1 MLLSGEERILQ
12 SSGNHLCLNGFLAV
26 LKSLTN
32 VSIPVSIKYSK
43 KWKQTCIIYHFT
55 LQSSHKYLGEIFNIV
70 VYCKITK

>member
-12 SSGNHLCLNGFLAV
+12 SSGNHLCLNDFLAV

-43 KWKQTCIIYHFT
+43 KRKQTFNFYYFT
-55 LQSSHKYLGEIFNIV
+55 LQSSHKYFG
-70 VYCKITK
+70 

>member
-43 KWKQTCIIYHFT
+43 KWIQTCIFII
-55 LQSSHKYLGEIFNIV
+55 LNCKAVINIL
-70 VYCKITK
+70 YEWALILL